1 MNPIINEIEVM
12 QRITTGRQNEYYSD
26 LLQTAKPVNVVS
38 VKDVFTPE
46 EISLIKERIRPKKRQ
61 CYRNASLL
69 TYLFPDVMYIEGKAM
84 PENFFPIDHAFNKVG
99 DFYIDITFELVLGE
113 DVTKTDYVVLGE
125 YDNNQVIEVS
135 DETGIWGGCYNYYW
149 KKNKSISL

>member
-12 QRITTGRQNEYYSD
+12 QRITTGRQNQYYSD

-84 PENFFPIDHAFNKVG
+84 PENLFPIDHAFNKVG
-99 DFYIDITFELVLGE
+99 YFYIDITFELVLGE

-125 YDNNQVIEVS
+125 YDNNQVIEVA
-135 DETGIWGGCYNYYW
+135 DKTGIWGGCYNYYW
-149 KKNKSISL
+149 AKNKSISL